1 MHYRRSNADRILD
14 NIDRARSRDL
24 ERSLSLHDQ
33 QARGREMDA
42 TIPDGDSTTPERVK
56 RLFALIEAAY
66 RKAAQ
71 GSVMSPLA
79 ARFRAIGDI
88 SHFMAQGDVSVSLHY
103 IDAERHDDV
112 GVSPFEIGPGDME
125 AAKKESR
132 TSRPDVNA
140 LKVLRLRLRDGVLA
154 AYEKILPRVRD
165 GMKERA
171 DFGAVEAEVALHL
184 RPKITET

>member
-1 MHYRRSNADRILD
+1 MHYRRSIADRILD
-14 NIDRARSRDL
+14 NIDRARSRDQ
-24 ERSLSLHDQ
+24 ERLLSLDGQ
-33 QARGREMDA
+33 QARGRDMDA
-42 TIPDGDSTTPERVK
+42 AVPDNDSTSPERLK
-56 RLFALIEAAY
+56 RLFAVIDKAY

-71 GSVMSPLA
+71 SQQMTPLA
-79 ARFRAIGDI
+79 ERFRAIGDI
-88 SHFMAQGDVSVSLHY
+88 SHHMAQGDVSVSLHY
-103 IDAERHDDV
+103 MDSERHDDV

-125 AAKKESR
+125 QAKKESR

-184 RPKITET
+184 RPKSTEA